1 MKTTKM
7 NKVLIALDYDPT
19 AKKVA
24 KSGYS
29 IATSM
34 GAEVI
39 LLHVIED
46 LTVYSLSYLN
56 MGPLQLDSV
65 VELKEASQ
73 QFLDKT
79 KLFLGD
85 LTIQTVVKE
94 GDFADSIFQTAKEL
108 DVDIIVMGSLS
119 KKWLENIVLGSVSQK
134 VMLQSTI
141 PMFIVPTKKE
151 IAKVSQ

>member
-151 IAKVSQ
+151 IAKS

>member
-1 MKTTKM
+1 MKTIKM

-29 IATSM
+29 IASAM
-34 GAEVI
+34 GAEVF

-94 GDFADSIFQTAKEL
+94 GNFADSIIQTAKEL

-151 IAKVSQ
+151 IAKS

>member
-29 IATSM
+29 IASAM

-39 LLHVIED
+39 LLHVIQD

-151 IAKVSQ
+151 IAKS

>member
-29 IATSM
+29 IATAM

-39 LLHVIED
+39 LLHVIQD

-151 IAKVSQ
+151 IAKS

>member
-1 MKTTKM
+1 MKTIKM
-7 NKVLIALDYDPT
+7 NKVLIALDYGPT

-29 IATSM
+29 IAAAM
-34 GAEVI
+34 GAEII

-94 GDFADSIFQTAKEL
+94 GNFADSIIQTAKGL

-151 IAKVSQ
+151 IAKS

>member
-29 IATSM
+29 IASAM

-39 LLHVIED
+39 LLHVIQD

-73 QFLDKT
+73 HFLDKT

-94 GDFADSIFQTAKEL
+94 GNFADSIIQTAKEL

-151 IAKVSQ
+151 IAKS

>member
-1 MKTTKM
+1 M

-29 IATSM
+29 IASAM
-34 GAEVI
+34 GAEVF

-94 GDFADSIFQTAKEL
+94 GNFADSIIQTAKEL

-151 IAKVSQ
+151 IAKS

>member
-1 MKTTKM
+1 M

-29 IATSM
+29 IAAAM
-34 GAEVI
+34 GAEII

-94 GDFADSIFQTAKEL
+94 GNFADSIIQTAKEL

-151 IAKVSQ
+151 IAKS

>member
-1 MKTTKM
+1 MKTIKM

-29 IATSM
+29 IAAAM
-34 GAEVI
+34 GAEII

-94 GDFADSIFQTAKEL
+94 GNFADSIVQTAKEL

-151 IAKVSQ
+151 IAKS

>member
-94 GDFADSIFQTAKEL
+94 GDFADSIFQTAKAW
-108 DVDIIVMGSLS
+108 S
-119 KKWLENIVLGSVSQK
+119 
-134 VMLQSTI
+134 
-141 PMFIVPTKKE
+141 
-151 IAKVSQ
+151 

>member
-1 MKTTKM
+1 MKKIKM
-7 NKVLIALDYDPT
+7 NRVLIALDYDPT

-29 IATSM
+29 IAAAM
-34 GAEVI
+34 GAEII

-94 GDFADSIFQTAKEL
+94 GNFADSIIQTAKEL

-134 VMLQSTI
+134 VMLQTTI
-141 PMFIVPTKKE
+141 PMFIVPTKNE
-151 IAKVSQ
+151 IAKS

>member
-1 MKTTKM
+1 M
-7 NKVLIALDYDPT
+7 NRVLIALDYDPT

-29 IATSM
+29 IAAAM
-34 GAEVI
+34 GAEII

-94 GDFADSIFQTAKEL
+94 GNFADSIIQTAKEL

-151 IAKVSQ
+151 IAKS

>member
-1 MKTTKM
+1 MKTIKM

-29 IATSM
+29 IAAAM

-94 GDFADSIFQTAKEL
+94 GNFADSIFQTAKEL

-151 IAKVSQ
+151 IAKS

>member
-1 MKTTKM
+1 M

-29 IATSM
+29 IASAM
-34 GAEVI
+34 GAEVF

-94 GDFADSIFQTAKEL
+94 GNFADSIVQTAKEL

-151 IAKVSQ
+151 IAKS

>member
-1 MKTTKM
+1 M

-29 IATSM
+29 IASAM
-34 GAEVI
+34 GAEVF

-94 GDFADSIFQTAKEL
+94 GNFADSIIQTAKEL

-134 VMLQSTI
+134 VMLQTTI

-151 IAKVSQ
+151 IAKS

>member
-1 MKTTKM
+1 MKKIKM
-7 NKVLIALDYDPT
+7 NRVLIALDYDPT

-29 IATSM
+29 IAAAM
-34 GAEVI
+34 GAEII

-151 IAKVSQ
+151 IAKS

>member
-29 IATSM
+29 IASAM

-151 IAKVSQ
+151 IAKS

>member
-29 IATSM
+29 IASSM

-39 LLHVIED
+39 LLHVIQD

-151 IAKVSQ
+151 IAKS

>member
-1 MKTTKM
+1 MKTIKM

-29 IATSM
+29 IASGM

-46 LTVYSLSYLN
+46 LTTYSLSYLN

-85 LTIQTVVKE
+85 LTIQTIVKE
-94 GDFADSIFQTAKEL
+94 GNFADSIIQTAKEL

-134 VMLQSTI
+134 VILQSSI

-151 IAKVSQ
+151 IVNT

>member
-1 MKTTKM
+1 MKTIKM

-24 KSGYS
+24 ESGYS
-29 IATSM
+29 IATAM

-56 MGPLQLDSV
+56 MGPLQLDPV

-73 QFLDKT
+73 EFLDKT

-85 LTIQTVVKE
+85 LTIQTIVKE
-94 GDFADSIFQTAKEL
+94 GDFADIIIQTGKVL
-108 DVDIIVMGSLS
+108 DVDMIVMGSLS

-134 VMLQSTI
+134 VLSQSTI
-141 PMFIVPTKKE
+141 PMFIVPTKKRD
-151 IAKVSQ
+151 

>member
-1 MKTTKM
+1 MKTIKM

-29 IATSM
+29 IAAAM
-34 GAEVI
+34 GAEII

-94 GDFADSIFQTAKEL
+94 GNFADSIIQTAKEL

-151 IAKVSQ
+151 IAKS

>member
-1 MKTTKM
+1 MKKIKM
-7 NKVLIALDYDPT
+7 NRVLIALDYDPT

-29 IATSM
+29 IAAAM
-34 GAEVI
+34 GAEII

-94 GDFADSIFQTAKEL
+94 GNFADSIIQTAKEL

-151 IAKVSQ
+151 IAKS